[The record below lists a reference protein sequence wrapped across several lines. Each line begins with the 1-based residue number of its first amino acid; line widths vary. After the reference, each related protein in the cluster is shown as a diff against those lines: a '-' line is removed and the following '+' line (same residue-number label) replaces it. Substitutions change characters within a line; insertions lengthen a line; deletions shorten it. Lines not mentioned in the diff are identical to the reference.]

1 MSETKHTPGP
11 WVIGPDAVNEAR
23 RQEHL
28 IGLPN
33 QPGGLSMTERIANYA
48 ANAVLIAAAPDM
60 LEAWTDFAA
69 VMGDLDDVDTNTA
82 FVFNDVTAPAMN
94 AALTKARAAIKKAR
108 GEK

>member
-1 MSETKHTPGP
+1 MSETKHTKGP
-11 WVIGPDAVNEAR
+11 WVIGPDAVNETR

-33 QPGGLSMTERIANYA
+33 QPDGLSMTERIANYA

-60 LEAWTDFAA
+60 LEALEKLVSRIDETRGPTADTALAA
-69 VMGDLDDVDTNTA
+69 
-82 FVFNDVTAPAMN
+82 
-94 AALTKARAAIKKAR
+94 ARAAIKKAR

>member
-1 MSETKHTPGP
+1 MSESKHTPGP
-11 WVIGPDAVNEAR
+11 WAIGPDAVNETR

-33 QPGGLSMTERIANYA
+33 QPDGLSMTERIANYA

-60 LEAWTDFAA
+60 LA
-69 VMGDLDDVDTNTA
+69 VLVDVDEWLMDDRYNLPDDVVCAIN
-82 FVFNDVTAPAMN
+82 
-94 AALTKARAAIKKAR
+94 AAIKKAR